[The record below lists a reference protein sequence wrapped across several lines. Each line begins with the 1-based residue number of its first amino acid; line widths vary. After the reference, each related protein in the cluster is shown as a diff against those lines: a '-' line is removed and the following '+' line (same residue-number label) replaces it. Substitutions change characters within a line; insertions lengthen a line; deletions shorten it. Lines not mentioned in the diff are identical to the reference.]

1 MNGKWSKKEFD
12 KLNLREYYSYQ
23 LLKKSMFFDFVTMI
37 LKNHMFNLFLSR
49 FLKIANKCK

>member
-23 LLKKSMFFDFVTMI
+23 LLKKSMFFDFVTMV

-49 FLKIANKCK
+49 FLKIANICK

>member
-23 LLKKSMFFDFVTMI
+23 LLQMSMFFDFVTMM
-37 LKNHMFNLFLSR
+37 LKNHLFNLSLSR
-49 FLKIANKCK
+49 FLKIANKWK